1 MLPWNHVLQRLT
13 DSLNYWVCTTG
24 PDGRPHATP
33 VWGVVLDGTLYFDG
47 SPETRRGRN
56 LAAIPAVVVHL
67 ESGTDVV
74 IVHGEAHEVHG
85 ADSDFYVRLAGAY
98 RAKYRVSW
106 LRAHSRH
113 VDHGR
118 AVLRDFAYSLCVDLV
133 PRGRDSLA
141 VRCSRQALTT
151 QSSILVSVQSRGEAA
166 RPLPPEG
173 ED

>member
-98 RAKYRVSW
+98 RAKYES
-106 LRAHSRH
+106 
-113 VDHGR
+113 HGYGPTPDTWTTGGLYSVTSHTAFAWTSFPEDATR
-118 AVLRDFAYSLCVDLV
+118 WRFDVRD
-133 PRGRDSLA
+133 GH
-141 VRCSRQALTT
+141 
-151 QSSILVSVQSRGEAA
+151 
-166 RPLPPEG
+166 
-173 ED
+173 